1 MLWNLNYSNRNSQ
14 SYEKKISLEAKVC
27 CMLIRGWIISRCKV
41 TVIHVQLS
49 FLQWQ
54 NNSQLGYSCAIWFH
68 QGLWHTRCDLS
79 GEWLWLEHYW
89 HYFITKC
96 ESFAVVRLPLSNFSL
111 PSHPPLFFSVPV
123 PSVKCYDNI
132 THSIQAVRDESK
144 VFSTLNTEGRWKLV
158 NNTIFL
164 LDLYEEIYFLFF
176 YIPNTETA
184 EISNATLYVLPSQPI
199 LSLNNISICGY
210 LITREI
216 ITVTSEPA
224 SLMRNA
230 FVSSLGLLSESNEY
244 AILKDILPGSKM

>member
-1 MLWNLNYSNRNSQ
+1 MCSFS
-14 SYEKKISLEAKVC
+14 
-27 CMLIRGWIISRCKV
+27 IRGWITAQYKV

-54 NNSQLGYSCAIWFH
+54 NNSQLGYSCTIWFH

-96 ESFAVVRLPLSNFSL
+96 TWVLRLFAFHCQIS
-111 PSHPPLFFSVPV
+111 PSHPTPPPPLFFSVPV
-123 PSVKCYDNI
+123 LSVKCYDNI
-132 THSIQAVRDESK
+132 THSIQAVRDKSK

-164 LDLYEEIYFLFF
+164 LDLYEEIYFIFF
-176 YIPNTETA
+176 YIPNTKIA
-184 EISNATLYVLPSQPI
+184 EISNATLYVLSWQPI
-199 LSLNNISICGY
+199 LSLNNISTCGY
-210 LITREI
+210 LFTREI

>member
-1 MLWNLNYSNRNSQ
+1 MCSFS
-14 SYEKKISLEAKVC
+14 
-27 CMLIRGWIISRCKV
+27 IRGWITAQYKV

-54 NNSQLGYSCAIWFH
+54 NNSQLGYSCTIWFH

-96 ESFAVVRLPLSNFSL
+96 KSSAVVRLPLSNFSL
-111 PSHPPLFFSVPV
+111 PPPPLFFSVPV
-123 PSVKCYDNI
+123 LSVKCYDNI

-184 EISNATLYVLPSQPI
+184 EISNATLYVLSLQPI
-199 LSLNNISICGY
+199 LSLNNISMCGY

-230 FVSSLGLLSESNEY
+230 FVSSRGLLSESNEY

>member
-49 FLQWQ
+49 SLQWQ

-111 PSHPPLFFSVPV
+111 PSNPPLFFSVPV
-123 PSVKCYDNI
+123 LSVKCYDNI
-132 THSIQAVRDESK
+132 THSIQAVRDKSK

-199 LSLNNISICGY
+199 FIVKQYQHVWVSVY
-210 LITREI
+210 TRDYH
-216 ITVTSEPA
+216 SDLRACKPHA
-224 SLMRNA
+224 KR
-230 FVSSLGLLSESNEY
+230 FR
-244 AILKDILPGSKM
+244 

>member
-1 MLWNLNYSNRNSQ
+1 MWF
-14 SYEKKISLEAKVC
+14 
-27 CMLIRGWIISRCKV
+27 IRWVAVIRALLTLFYYKMREFCSCSPS
-41 TVIHVQLS
+41 TVK
-49 FLQWQ
+49 FLPP
-54 NNSQLGYSCAIWFH
+54 I
-68 QGLWHTRCDLS
+68 
-79 GEWLWLEHYW
+79 
-89 HYFITKC
+89 
-96 ESFAVVRLPLSNFSL
+96 P
-111 PSHPPLFFSVPV
+111 PPPLFFSVPV
-123 PSVKCYDNI
+123 LSVKCYDNI

-199 LSLNNISICGY
+199 LSLNNISMCGY
-210 LITREI
+210 LFTREI

-230 FVSSLGLLSESNEY
+230 FVSSLGLLLEWNEY

>member
-1 MLWNLNYSNRNSQ
+1 ML
-14 SYEKKISLEAKVC
+14 K
-27 CMLIRGWIISRCKV
+27 RGWITAQYKV
-41 TVIHVQLS
+41 AVIHVQLS

-54 NNSQLGYSCAIWFH
+54 NNSQLGYSCTIWFH

-96 ESFAVVRLPLSNFSL
+96 KSSAVVCLPLSNFSL
-111 PSHPPLFFSVPV
+111 PSHPTSLFFSVPV
-123 PSVKCYDNI
+123 LSVKCYDNI
-132 THSIQAVRDESK
+132 THSIQAVRDKSK
-144 VFSTLNTEGRWKLV
+144 VFTTLNTEGRWKLV

-164 LDLYEEIYFLFF
+164 LDLYEEIYFIFF
-176 YIPNTETA
+176 YIPNIETV
-184 EISNATLYVLPSQPI
+184 EISNATLNVFSLQPI
-199 LSLNNISICGY
+199 LSLNNISMCGY

-230 FVSSLGLLSESNEY
+230 FVSSLGLLSEWNEY

>member
-1 MLWNLNYSNRNSQ
+1 MS
-14 SYEKKISLEAKVC
+14 V
-27 CMLIRGWIISRCKV
+27 RGWITAQYKV
-41 TVIHVQLS
+41 AVIHVQLS

-54 NNSQLGYSCAIWFH
+54 SNSQLGYSCAIWFH

-79 GEWLWLEHYW
+79 GEWQWLEHYW
-89 HYFITKC
+89 HYFITKYK
-96 ESFAVVRLPLSNFSL
+96 SSAVVRLPLSNFSL

-123 PSVKCYDNI
+123 LSVKCYDNI
-132 THSIQAVRDESK
+132 THSIQAVRDKSK

-184 EISNATLYVLPSQPI
+184 EISNATLYVLSLQPI
-199 LSLNNISICGY
+199 SLNNISICGY
-210 LITREI
+210 LFTREI

-230 FVSSLGLLSESNEY
+230 FVSSLGLLSEWNEY

>member
-1 MLWNLNYSNRNSQ
+1 MS
-14 SYEKKISLEAKVC
+14 V
-27 CMLIRGWIISRCKV
+27 RGWITAQYKV
-41 TVIHVQLS
+41 AVIHVQLS

-54 NNSQLGYSCAIWFH
+54 NNSQLGYPCTIWFH

-96 ESFAVVRLPLSNFSL
+96 TWVLRLFAFHCQISPFHRTP
-111 PSHPPLFFSVPV
+111 PPLVLFG
-123 PSVKCYDNI
+123 PSPFCQVLWQHNTQHK
-132 THSIQAVRDESK
+132 AVRDKSK
-144 VFSTLNTEGRWKLV
+144 VFSTLNTEGRWKSV

-176 YIPNTETA
+176 YIPNTETV
-184 EISNATLYVLPSQPI
+184 EISNATLYVLSLQPI
-199 LSLNNISICGY
+199 LSLNNISMCGY
-210 LITREI
+210 LFTREI

-230 FVSSLGLLSESNEY
+230 FISSLGLLSESNEY

>member
-14 SYEKKISLEAKVC
+14 SYERKISLAAKVC

-54 NNSQLGYSCAIWFH
+54 NNSQLGYSCTIWFH

-96 ESFAVVRLPLSNFSL
+96 KSSAVVRLPLSNFSL
-111 PSHPPLFFSVPV
+111 PPPLVLFS
-123 PSVKCYDNI
+123 PSPFCQVFWQHNTQQKAI
-132 THSIQAVRDESK
+132 RDESK

-176 YIPNTETA
+176 YIPKAETA
-184 EISNATLYVLPSQPI
+184 EISNATLYVLSLQPI
-199 LSLNNISICGY
+199 Y
-210 LITREI
+210 R
-216 ITVTSEPA
+216 
-224 SLMRNA
+224 
-230 FVSSLGLLSESNEY
+230 
-244 AILKDILPGSKM
+244 